1 MEMKTYS
8 LIQLTKSVMFCSVN
22 RCDSNGA
29 KDHAGR
35 VVRSL
40 QNVLEIIH
48 ELKCMNSIL
57 TDELE

>member
-8 LIQLTKSVMFCSVN
+8 LTQLTKSVISCSVN
-22 RCDSNGA
+22 RCDSRGA

-40 QNVLEIIH
+40 QNV
-48 ELKCMNSIL
+48 
-57 TDELE
+57 